1 MHELA
6 STLIENWSDLVGQ
19 ILGDLDLDRL
29 AFSTRALRRRRG
41 VPDARALLR
50 LALARGPG
58 GLSLRETAAWAH
70 LAQVADLTD
79 ASLNDRLH
87 QSCEFLEAI
96 VASMLQAK
104 TPGSCFRWPG
114 RVLRIADGSC
124 VSKPGSKGT
133 DWRVHA
139 VYDLGAGG
147 FSHFELT
154 DKHGAE
160 ALDRGAAIPGEIR
173 LGDRNYSSAK
183 GLRRYFESVGKA
195 GAADYLVRLRWSS
208 LRMRDAD
215 GKKFDLARPSS
226 EHARGQADRRL
237 RRLDRGRGRSDVDPH
252 RDPPQTREAARA
264 ARERLQREARK
275 KGKILDPRSLLAAE
289 FVMLATSLDAQT
301 YPADEIFAMYRL
313 RWQIEL
319 AFKRLKSL
327 LNLDRL
333 PAKTDK
339 GARSWIYAH
348 LIIAIATDDYS
359 QDFLESSPWDLLDS
373 NTLPRSG
380 ASRKS
385 SSGCCAWP
393 FSDRPLSPTR
403 KKPRPLPPPPR
414 RAAEK
419 AQKTGAI
426 SVSCLILAPMP
437 LLPWRWAF
445 GTLRRCRRICVMPN
459 PGDPSWRK
467 SFDGTI
473 LRAIN
478 WRSWKCTSNPTPK
491 CVLPSSPPGVAARP
505 TIPWKTPCRGIWQN
519 SRTARDAR
527 WPLR

>member
-1 MHELA
+1 MHESA
-6 STLIENWSDLVGQ
+6 STLVENWSDLVGH
-19 ILGDLDLDRL
+19 ILGDLDLDQL

-104 TPGSCFRWPG
+104 TPGLCFRWPG

-139 VYDLGAGG
+139 VYDLGVGG

-160 ALDRGAAIPGEIR
+160 ALDRGAAVPGEIR

-183 GLRRYFESVGKA
+183 ALRRFVASVGKA
-195 GAADYLVRLRWSS
+195 GAADYVVRLRWSS
-208 LRMRDAD
+208 LRLRDA
-215 GKKFDLARPSS
+215 GGEKFDLIAHLRKM
-226 EHARGQADRRL
+226 QAEETQIDDFVVSIEGAGAPMSTRIVIL
-237 RRLDRGRGRSDVDPH
+237 RKPE
-252 RDPPQTREAARA
+252 QAARA

-275 KGKILDPRSLLAAE
+275 KGKTLDARSLLAAE
-289 FVMLATSLDAQT
+289 FVILATSLDAQT

-348 LIIAIATDDYS
+348 LILAIATDDYS
-359 QDFLESSPWDLLDS
+359 QGFLESSP
-373 NTLPRSG
+373 
-380 ASRKS
+380 
-385 SSGCCAWP
+385 
-393 FSDRPLSPTR
+393 
-403 KKPRPLPPPPR
+403 
-414 RAAEK
+414 
-419 AQKTGAI
+419 
-426 SVSCLILAPMP
+426 
-437 LLPWRWAF
+437 
-445 GTLRRCRRICVMPN
+445 
-459 PGDPSWRK
+459 
-467 SFDGTI
+467 
-473 LRAIN
+473 
-478 WRSWKCTSNPTPK
+478 
-491 CVLPSSPPGVAARP
+491 
-505 TIPWKTPCRGIWQN
+505 
-519 SRTARDAR
+519 
-527 WPLR
+527 

>member
-1 MHELA
+1 MRESA
-6 STLIENWSDLVGQ
+6 STLIDNWSGLVGH
-19 ILGDLDLDRL
+19 ILGDLDLDQL
-29 AFSTRALRRRRG
+29 AFTTRALRRRRG

-50 LALARGPG
+50 LALAHGPG

-70 LAQVADLTD
+70 LARVADLTD

-96 VASMLQAK
+96 VASMLRAK
-104 TPGSCFRWPG
+104 TPGPCFRWPG

-173 LGDRNYSSAK
+173 ISDRNYSNAN
-183 GLRRYFESVGKA
+183 GLRRYVESVGKA

-208 LRMRDAD
+208 LRLRGAD
-215 GKKFDLARPSS
+215 GEKFDLVA
-226 EHARGQADRRL
+226 HL
-237 RRLDRGRGRSDVDPH
+237 RKMLAQEK
-252 RDPPQTREAARA
+252 QTDDLVVSIEGAGAPMSTRIVILRKPEEAARA

-275 KGKILDPRSLLAAE
+275 KGKTLDPRSLLAAE
-289 FVMLATSLDAQT
+289 FMMLATSLDAQT
-301 YPADEIFAMYRL
+301 CPADEIFAMYRL

-333 PAKTDK
+333 PARTDK

-348 LIIAIATDDYS
+348 LILAIATDDYS
-359 QDFLESSPWDLLDS
+359 QDVLESSP
-373 NTLPRSG
+373 
-380 ASRKS
+380 
-385 SSGCCAWP
+385 
-393 FSDRPLSPTR
+393 
-403 KKPRPLPPPPR
+403 
-414 RAAEK
+414 
-419 AQKTGAI
+419 
-426 SVSCLILAPMP
+426 
-437 LLPWRWAF
+437 
-445 GTLRRCRRICVMPN
+445 
-459 PGDPSWRK
+459 
-467 SFDGTI
+467 
-473 LRAIN
+473 
-478 WRSWKCTSNPTPK
+478 
-491 CVLPSSPPGVAARP
+491 
-505 TIPWKTPCRGIWQN
+505 
-519 SRTARDAR
+519 
-527 WPLR
+527 

>member
-1 MHELA
+1 MHESA
-6 STLIENWSDLVGQ
+6 STLIENWSGLVGH
-19 ILGDLDLDRL
+19 ILGDLDLDQL

-41 VPDARALLR
+41 VPNARALLR

-96 VASMLQAK
+96 VASMLRAK

-114 RVLRIADGSC
+114 RVLRIADGTC

-160 ALDRGAAIPGEIR
+160 ALDRGAAVPGEIR
-173 LGDRNYSSAK
+173 LGDRNYSNAK
-183 GLRRYFESVGKA
+183 GLRRYVESVGKA

-215 GKKFDLARPSS
+215 GKKFDLANHLQNMP
-226 EHARGQADRRL
+226 ADKQIDDFVVSIEGAGAPMSTRIVIL
-237 RRLDRGRGRSDVDPH
+237 RKPE
-252 RDPPQTREAARA
+252 EAARA

-275 KGKILDPRSLLAAE
+275 KGKTLDPRSLLAAE
-289 FVMLATSLDAQT
+289 FVVLATSLDAQT

-333 PAKTDK
+333 PARTGK

-348 LIIAIATDDYS
+348 LILAIATDDYS
-359 QDFLESSPWDLLDS
+359 QDFLESSP
-373 NTLPRSG
+373 
-380 ASRKS
+380 
-385 SSGCCAWP
+385 
-393 FSDRPLSPTR
+393 
-403 KKPRPLPPPPR
+403 
-414 RAAEK
+414 
-419 AQKTGAI
+419 
-426 SVSCLILAPMP
+426 
-437 LLPWRWAF
+437 
-445 GTLRRCRRICVMPN
+445 
-459 PGDPSWRK
+459 
-467 SFDGTI
+467 
-473 LRAIN
+473 
-478 WRSWKCTSNPTPK
+478 
-491 CVLPSSPPGVAARP
+491 
-505 TIPWKTPCRGIWQN
+505 
-519 SRTARDAR
+519 
-527 WPLR
+527 

>member
-1 MHELA
+1 MHESA
-6 STLIENWSDLVGQ
+6 STLIENWSGLVGH
-19 ILGDLDLDRL
+19 ILGDLDLDQL

-41 VPDARALLR
+41 VPNARALLR

-58 GLSLRETAAWAH
+58 GLSLRETAAWAQM
-70 LAQVADLTD
+70 AQVADLTD

-114 RVLRIADGSC
+114 RVVRIADGSC

-133 DWRVHA
+133 DWRLHA

-160 ALDRGAAIPGEIR
+160 ALDRGAAVPGEIR
-173 LGDRNYSSAK
+173 LGDRNYSNAK
-183 GLRRYFESVGKA
+183 GLRRYVESVGKA

-215 GKKFDLARPSS
+215 GKKFDLANHLQNMP
-226 EHARGQADRRL
+226 ADKQIDDFVVSIEGAGAPMSTRIVIL
-237 RRLDRGRGRSDVDPH
+237 RKPE
-252 RDPPQTREAARA
+252 QAARA

-275 KGKILDPRSLLAAE
+275 KGKTLDPRSLLAAE
-289 FVMLATSLDAQT
+289 FVVLATSLDAQT

-333 PAKTDK
+333 PARTGK

-348 LIIAIATDDYS
+348 LILAIATDDYS
-359 QDFLESSPWDLLDS
+359 QNFLESSP
-373 NTLPRSG
+373 
-380 ASRKS
+380 
-385 SSGCCAWP
+385 
-393 FSDRPLSPTR
+393 
-403 KKPRPLPPPPR
+403 
-414 RAAEK
+414 
-419 AQKTGAI
+419 
-426 SVSCLILAPMP
+426 
-437 LLPWRWAF
+437 
-445 GTLRRCRRICVMPN
+445 
-459 PGDPSWRK
+459 
-467 SFDGTI
+467 
-473 LRAIN
+473 
-478 WRSWKCTSNPTPK
+478 
-491 CVLPSSPPGVAARP
+491 
-505 TIPWKTPCRGIWQN
+505 
-519 SRTARDAR
+519 
-527 WPLR
+527 